1 MLELKNRRIE
11 VKVGRTINLGNYGF
25 KKIDIGVSGDIKD
38 DDFVLTE
45 INELY
50 KMLEDEINKQI
61 KDA

>member
-38 DDFVLTE
+38 DNFVLTE

>member
-11 VKVGRTINLGNYGF
+11 VKVGRTINLGNYES
-25 KKIDIGVSGDIKD
+25 KRIDIGVSGDIKD

>member
-50 KMLEDEINKQI
+50 EMLEDEINKKA